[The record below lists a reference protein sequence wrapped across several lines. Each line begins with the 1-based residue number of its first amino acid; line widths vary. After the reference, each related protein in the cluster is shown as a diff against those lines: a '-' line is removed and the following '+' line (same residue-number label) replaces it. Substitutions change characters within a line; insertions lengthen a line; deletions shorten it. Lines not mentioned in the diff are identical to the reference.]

1 MKSIIH
7 RLMPVRQK
15 LVATGAGIPNTVMKP
30 PYGYIAVS
38 NGGNG
43 PCAGAI
49 CHGLSPHAAAY
60 LRSTVRM

>member
-15 LVATGAGIPNTVMKP
+15 LVATGAGIRQHREAPVWLHGRLQWLTRSM
-30 PYGYIAVS
+30 S
-38 NGGNG
+38 WS
-43 PCAGAI
+43 I